1 MTVVECYA
9 GFQKMDPPDSSS
21 KLPSAF
27 TSILVE
33 GIAHNTTGSVFRSE
47 VGLKF
52 FGNLRISVWFLLQ
65 LILCNNVYVFA
76 DDRVVRFRFLDLRQK
91 EQFLIGR

>member
-1 MTVVECYA
+1 MCPTSESPDTFSLSQMTVVECYA

-21 KLPSAF
+21 KLPPGF

-47 VGLKF
+47 V
-52 FGNLRISVWFLLQ
+52 S
-65 LILCNNVYVFA
+65 
-76 DDRVVRFRFLDLRQK
+76 
-91 EQFLIGR
+91 

>member
-52 FGNLRISVWFLLQ
+52 FGNLRISRLVSTSPDFM
-65 LILCNNVYVFA
+65 
-76 DDRVVRFRFLDLRQK
+76 
-91 EQFLIGR
+91 